1 MKKNYF
7 FKSLMLLI
15 PGMAIVLMANS
26 AGKTGSFSGSP
37 GDSGN
42 NCTSCHGGGSFGAS
56 VSVTTNIPVTGYELN
71 TNYTITVNNNSTA
84 TRHGFQL
91 TAEKNTDNT
100 KVGSFTASGDV
111 QVVNSGTHVTHTNP
125 NQNSWQFT
133 WTSPATDQGRVTFY
147 VASVAAN
154 GNGSFTGDQVVTGDS
169 GSISSLSIEGQE
181 LLTFSMYPNP
191 STDFLTVQLP
201 SGTETADVGV
211 YDYTGRLMVNQKVTQ
226 QSKTIDVKDLSRG
239 LYVVKV
245 NSASKIAAK
254 QFIKN

>member
-7 FKSLMLLI
+7 FKSFMLLI
-15 PGMAIVLMANS
+15 PVLAITLMANS
-26 AGKTGSFSGSP
+26 GGKTGAFSGSP

-42 NCTSCHGGGSFGAS
+42 SCTSCHGGGNFGAS

-71 TNYTITVNNNSTA
+71 TNYTITVNNNSSA
-84 TRHGFQL
+84 SRHGFQL

-133 WTSPATDQGRVTFY
+133 WTSPSTDQGRVTFFA
-147 VASVAAN
+147 ASVAAN
-154 GNGSFTGDQVVTGDS
+154 GNGQFTGDQVVTGDS
-169 GSISSLSIEGQE
+169 GSVSSLAIEAE
-181 LLTFSMYPNP
+181 AFLNFSMYPNP
-191 STDFLTVQLP
+191 SSDFLTVQLP
-201 SGTETADVGV
+201 SGTDIAQVGV
-211 YDYTGRLMVNQKVTQ
+211 YDYTGRLMVSQKVTQ
-226 QSKTIDVKDLSRG
+226 QSNTVDVKDLSNG

-245 NSASKIAAK
+245 KSASKLAAK